1 MKRRN
6 WAMLVLLAIGVVG
19 FFAVR
24 SVWGPPAQAAA
35 AETAPS
41 PEQSDAERRY
51 MQSQKHHWKY
61 VMLRQDQ

>member
-6 WAMLVLLAIGVVG
+6 WAMLVLLAVGLAG
-19 FFAVR
+19 FFVIR
-24 SVWGPPAQAAA
+24 SVSGPPAQAAA
-35 AETAPS
+35 AETTPS
-41 PEQSDAERRY
+41 PELSDPERRY